1 MMGGSCVWEGSD
13 DEDWLGFFK
22 YFNKEEKLDI
32 SVCNCWGVRE
42 RSLQEHRL
50 PSWGVTSMDRS
61 PTVCMMASAKKVGAS
76 IEIFFSLL
84 GIVIENCPLLMLLK

>member
-32 SVCNCWGVRE
+32 SLCNCWGVRE
-42 RSLQEHRL
+42 RSLQEHR
-50 PSWGVTSMDRS
+50 
-61 PTVCMMASAKKVGAS
+61 
-76 IEIFFSLL
+76 
-84 GIVIENCPLLMLLK
+84 